1 MQQQNLTLENKSEI
15 ESTYKK
21 RCNFQKTKNKQSTN
35 TPQRM
40 NTKTTRCIEE
50 IRHNCT
56 RKQRTIMYKKYIR
69 KPSNYSTE
77 RRIIKNSIRRTI
89 LE

>member
-1 MQQQNLTLENKSEI
+1 MQFS
-15 ESTYKK
+15 
-21 RCNFQKTKNKQSTN
+21 KTKNKQSTN
-35 TPQRM
+35 TPQRK
-40 NTKTTRCIEE
+40 NPKTSRRIEE

-56 RKQRTIMYKKYIR
+56 CKQRTIIYRKHIH